1 MAIGTPV
8 SIGTTQNKTAGTTTV
23 LTTTAAVPAGA
34 LIGIWYSVDGDGA
47 NANGEI
53 ESVTDSAGNTYVVG
67 EAVSQGTTNAGVAG
81 GIYYAKNATSLASGS
96 TITLNWT
103 GASSPAAKSVS
114 AFYVEGIDTTSP
126 LDVIGTATGTSTTPS
141 VSTSATTT
149 QADVLTIG
157 IVAREGPSGD
167 TFTQDASPA
176 YATPPVIVGTS
187 GGGATSN
194 VTLAGGRFIESAT
207 GVKTYNPTLGTSR
220 DWAAVIVTFKGAA
233 AGGIALDANAAS
245 VVAASG
251 ALTTAIR
258 AATNATAT
266 ATSTGAL
273 TTAIQ
278 AAANAASTATS
289 TASLTTAINLATT
302 ASSIAAA
309 SGDLSTAINLA
320 SSAVAAASAAGSL
333 ATPGAELAATAQAAA
348 SASAALSTA
357 INLATAATATSTATG
372 GLTTQIPVATSA
384 VAQTTGT
391 GALSTAINVAASA
404 VAVASSSGALTA
416 QITFNATALAEARK
430 PMNPASHICRPGS
443 AI

>member
-8 SIGTTQNKTAGTTTV
+8 SIGTTADKTAGTTTV
-23 LTTTAAVPAGA
+23 LTTTEAVPAGA
-34 LIGIWYSVDGDGA
+34 LICVCYAVDGDGA

-157 IVAREGPSGD
+157 IVATEGPSGD

-176 YATPPVIVGTS
+176 YGTPPVRVGTS
-187 GGGATSN
+187 GGSATTN
-194 VTLAGGRFIESAT
+194 VTLAGGHFVETAT
-207 GVKTYNPTLGTSR
+207 GVDGIARYYKTYNPTLGTSR

-233 AGGIALDANAAS
+233 TSTPVSGSDTLTPSITESTQVSALIAGSETLAPSITESQSSLVSSDRADTATPSLTESVDLLGIADTTEALTPSVTDLAQVAVLLDAADTMTPSLAETAS
-245 VVAASG
+245 V
-251 ALTTAIR
+251 LI
-258 AATNATAT
+258 
-266 ATSTGAL
+266 
-273 TTAIQ
+273 
-278 AAANAASTATS
+278 
-289 TASLTTAINLATT
+289 
-302 ASSIAAA
+302 
-309 SGDLSTAINLA
+309 
-320 SSAVAAASAAGSL
+320 SAARKHF
-333 ATPGAELAATAQAAA
+333 
-348 SASAALSTA
+348 LSM
-357 INLATAATATSTATG
+357 IG
-372 GLTTQIPVATSA
+372 C
-384 VAQTTGT
+384 GT
-391 GALSTAINVAASA
+391 
-404 VAVASSSGALTA
+404 
-416 QITFNATALAEARK
+416 
-430 PMNPASHICRPGS
+430 
-443 AI
+443 